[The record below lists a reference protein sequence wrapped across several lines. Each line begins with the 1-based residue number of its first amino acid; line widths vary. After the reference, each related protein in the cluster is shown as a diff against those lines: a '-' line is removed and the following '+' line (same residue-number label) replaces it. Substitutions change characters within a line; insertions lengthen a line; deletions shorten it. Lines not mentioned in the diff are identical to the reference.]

1 MKAQGNQLTRLKVKE
16 ISLLPVVDGEEWPIE
31 EPTDQEVVA
40 ISDDKLNEGT
50 SEVIGSVNEDKSV
63 EIDLDVNVKKNTES
77 DGQINLF

>member
-40 ISDDKLNEGT
+40 ISDDKLNKGT